1 LKKIQ
6 SDNYEGLDLKKAS
19 KRLESVREL
28 LNQAL
33 NKRIL
38 QELKVKLRL
47 KEANKV
53 RDHIEFEID
62 LTNTQEVRDKQLNKQ
77 IYLKLI

>member
-1 LKKIQ
+1 M
-6 SDNYEGLDLKKAS
+6 
-19 KRLESVREL
+19 
-28 LNQAL
+28 
-33 NKRIL
+33 IL